1 MGYYDEDGLYY
12 EDDWYDEEV
21 LYSYDEDYSP
31 YCDEY
36 DGYEEDEDDWY

>member
-12 EDDWYDEEV
+12 EDDWYDEEGI
-21 LYSYDEDYSP
+21 YSDDEDYYP

-36 DGYEEDEDDWY
+36 DGYEEDGDDWY